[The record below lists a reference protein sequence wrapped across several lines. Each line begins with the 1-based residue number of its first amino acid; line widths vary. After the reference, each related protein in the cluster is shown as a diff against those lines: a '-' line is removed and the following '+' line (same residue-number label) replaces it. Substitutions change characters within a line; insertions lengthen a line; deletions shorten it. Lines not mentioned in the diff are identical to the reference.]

1 MAVKHISYKDLP
13 PDMRKKGAAEARH
26 RLSALLS
33 HPFATPEQK
42 NDTLKAM
49 LNLDLWEKGALPET
63 PPKPQAPPAV
73 LLSPAPPVVSV
84 QAPVAHQVS
93 IVETLTVEADL
104 AGPFIVSHGVR

>member
-33 HPFATPEQK
+33 HPFATAEQK

-63 PPKPQAPPAV
+63 QAKPVVVKA
-73 LLSPAPPVVSV
+73 LPAPPSAAPA
-84 QAPVAHQVS
+84 QAPVAHQVT
-93 IVETLTVEADL
+93 IVESLTVAESD
-104 AGPFIVSHGVR
+104 